1 MPAPHY
7 ALSEALIVF
16 AALWVA
22 WKMARGGGWLG
33 ALGVATFGFAAGIG
47 VIRFGFGRIEELAD
61 FHQAFAQIGGATA
74 MALVALQCCMGA
86 MRIWSGWRLGLATI
100 FAVATLALGLL
111 EPSASVPAFLAWL
124 IVGAIGC
131 AALPAPGMRLR
142 LARAAVFA
150 SFLVNVLLIR
160 RSPLLSMDA
169 SWHIYHA
176 LIALWLIG
184 VWWVLVKGSYR
195 TQPAPHNL

>member
-22 WKMARGGGWLG
+22 WQMARGGGWLG
-33 ALGVATFGFAAGIG
+33 ALGVAIFGFAAGIG
-47 VIRFGFGRIEELAD
+47 VIRFGFGRIEQLAN

-74 MALVALQCCMGA
+74 MALVALQCCMGS
-86 MRIWSGWRLGLATI
+86 MKMWSGWRLGIAMTLAI
-100 FAVATLALGLL
+100 ATLVAGLL
-111 EPSASVPAFLAWL
+111 VPSATVPLFLAWL
-124 IVGAIGC
+124 IVGAIAC
-131 AALPAPGMRLR
+131 AMLAAPGIRLR
-142 LARAAVFA
+142 LARSAVFA

-169 SWHIYHA
+169 SWHIYHT
-176 LIALWLIG
+176 LIALWLVG
-184 VWWVLVKGSYR
+184 VWWVLVRRSSPL
-195 TQPAPHNL
+195 QPAQPGL

>member
-33 ALGVATFGFAAGIG
+33 ALGVAIFGFAAGIG

-74 MALVALQCCMGA
+74 MALVALQCCMGG
-86 MRIWSGWRLGLATI
+86 MKMWSGWRLGLAL
-100 FAVATLALGLL
+100 ALDVATLLAGLL
-111 EPSASVPAFLAWL
+111 VPSATVPLFLAWL
-124 IVGAIGC
+124 IVGAIAC
-131 AALPAPGMRLR
+131 AMLAAPSVKLR
-142 LARAAVFA
+142 LLRAAVFA

-160 RSPLLSMDA
+160 RSPLLSMDT
-169 SWHIYHA
+169 SWHMYHT

-184 VWWVLVKGSYR
+184 VWWVLVKGSDR
-195 TQPAPHNL
+195 AQPAQHNL